1 MSVWTLPVV
10 GGLSAA
16 GAVLVLLCL
25 MWTWS
30 QIQQHRERAA
40 SGRDNATMAA
50 SPQQEVEQCAGEAT
64 REGTREA
71 SPGDD
76 DAVPVT
82 VTGCVVRKQT
92 PAKPAAHARH
102 EGERDEVQTAAR
114 GNLPPVDRWRT
125 RPFMLRVNCGERV
138 GEMELFNEPTSVFPV
153 ETEYFVGKVYFR
165 LRGLPGEPTSYFNG
179 KNRWT
184 STVVQG
190 RVKKPIPMSECA
202 TGYEFG
208 APFTH
213 VPSRLLIRAALSFV
227 RSIAPTMSVD
237 LLGERPNFLN
247 PLFQTIQRLHVALPG
262 SEPPITEVFEEKT
275 SLLGGVFANKT
286 VGWKERK
293 KFFASRSHGAKF
305 VLDPAHVYTMEFY
318 EDKLIPAT
326 FELAILGMKFPL
338 SRYLGGGSPRPQP
351 LQILGKVGFEPHNG
365 QYLFNVEMWHEAL
378 FAGSG
383 GAAESSAITSP
394 TIRAHEQT
402 SDASPLYPSSA
413 ISSHNVSIDVQRSGY
428 SAGAAPPTNGPDGW
442 LSSSQGGMGAQRLP
456 PKWAWCLFCMGPL
469 QQEARAIPSPVQ
481 YRAAAKG
488 PDVSQSSASLPAS
501 ISEE

>member
-30 QIQQHRERAA
+30 QIQQHRERTA
-40 SGRDNATMAA
+40 SGRDSPATAA
-50 SPQQEVEQCAGEAT
+50 GPQLEVVQCGDEAAA
-64 REGTREA
+64 REVSQGLDEA
-71 SPGDD
+71 VS
-76 DAVPVT
+76 PVT
-82 VTGCVVRKQT
+82 VAGCVVRKPT
-92 PAKPAAHARH
+92 PAK
-102 EGERDEVQTAAR
+102 TAAAAIAR
-114 GNLPPVDRWRT
+114 ESGDQVEVHAYGGSKVPPVNRWRT
-125 RPFMLRVNCGERV
+125 RPMMLRVNCGERA
-138 GEMELFNEPTSVFPV
+138 GEMELFNEPSSVFPI

-165 LRGLPGEPTSYFNG
+165 LRGLPGEPTSYFAG

-293 KFFASRSHGAKF
+293 KLFASRSHGAKF

-326 FELAILGMKFPL
+326 FELAILSMKFPL
-338 SRYLGGGSPRPQP
+338 ARYLGGGGPRPQP
-351 LQILGKVGFEPHNG
+351 LQILGKVGFKPHNG
-365 QYLFNVEMWHEAL
+365 QYLFNIEMWHEVL
-378 FAGSG
+378 FGY
-383 GAAESSAITSP
+383 
-394 TIRAHEQT
+394 
-402 SDASPLYPSSA
+402 PL
-413 ISSHNVSIDVQRSGY
+413 
-428 SAGAAPPTNGPDGW
+428 
-442 LSSSQGGMGAQRLP
+442 
-456 PKWAWCLFCMGPL
+456 
-469 QQEARAIPSPVQ
+469 
-481 YRAAAKG
+481 
-488 PDVSQSSASLPAS
+488 
-501 ISEE
+501 